1 MEKYTKVALTIDE
14 QIGLLEGRGLD
25 IPDTDRTARHLSNI
39 SYYRM
44 SAYMVPFRKP
54 NPDGSL
60 SNDSTPGT
68 TWNDINS
75 LYRFDRKLRLLV
87 FDAIERI
94 EIALRTK
101 LIYQLSLKYGSHWQN
116 EASIFLPPRTN
127 GKTGK
132 TLDVYADIQGH
143 IKEQLTANRK
153 ATFIKHYLSKYDDPP
168 TPPSWMSVELLYFS
182 ELSKICQNLKSRKDR
197 ADIAKAF
204 GLADDKTFCS
214 WLHTLNYVRNI
225 CAHHARLWN
234 SSLDISPVKYIN
246 KDSGKVWLSNEE
258 VNIAQSKRLYYTL
271 CIILYL
277 LQSVNPNHHFR
288 EQFRLLLQKYPVVD
302 VRYMGFPENWQEHP
316 LWKI

>member
-14 QIGLLEGRGLD
+14 QIELLEGRGLD

-60 SNDSTPGT
+60 SNDFTPGT

-132 TLDVYADIQGH
+132 PLSSSTTSANMMTL
-143 IKEQLTANRK
+143 R
-153 ATFIKHYLSKYDDPP
+153 
-168 TPPSWMSVELLYFS
+168 
-182 ELSKICQNLKSRKDR
+182 
-197 ADIAKAF
+197 
-204 GLADDKTFCS
+204 
-214 WLHTLNYVRNI
+214 
-225 CAHHARLWN
+225 
-234 SSLDISPVKYIN
+234 
-246 KDSGKVWLSNEE
+246 
-258 VNIAQSKRLYYTL
+258 
-271 CIILYL
+271 
-277 LQSVNPNHHFR
+277 HFR
-288 EQFRLLLQKYPVVD
+288 A
-302 VRYMGFPENWQEHP
+302 G
-316 LWKI
+316 

>member
-1 MEKYTKVALTIDE
+1 MI
-14 QIGLLEGRGLD
+14 
-25 IPDTDRTARHLSNI
+25 
-39 SYYRM
+39 
-44 SAYMVPFRKP
+44 PFRKP

-60 SNDSTPGT
+60 SNDFIPGT

-153 ATFIKHYLSKYDDPP
+153 VTFIKHYLSKYDDPP

-197 ADIAKAF
+197 ADIAKDF
-204 GLADDKTFCS
+204 GTFH
-214 WLHTLNYVRNI
+214 W
-225 CAHHARLWN
+225 
-234 SSLDISPVKYIN
+234 ISP
-246 KDSGKVWLSNEE
+246 
-258 VNIAQSKRLYYTL
+258 R
-271 CIILYL
+271 
-277 LQSVNPNHHFR
+277 
-288 EQFRLLLQKYPVVD
+288 
-302 VRYMGFPENWQEHP
+302 
-316 LWKI
+316 

>member
-14 QIGLLEGRGLD
+14 QIELLEGRGLD

-54 NPDGSL
+54 NPDGS
-60 SNDSTPGT
+60 
-68 TWNDINS
+68 
-75 LYRFDRKLRLLV
+75 
-87 FDAIERI
+87 
-94 EIALRTK
+94 
-101 LIYQLSLKYGSHWQN
+101 
-116 EASIFLPPRTN
+116 
-127 GKTGK
+127 
-132 TLDVYADIQGH
+132 
-143 IKEQLTANRK
+143 
-153 ATFIKHYLSKYDDPP
+153 
-168 TPPSWMSVELLYFS
+168 
-182 ELSKICQNLKSRKDR
+182 
-197 ADIAKAF
+197 
-204 GLADDKTFCS
+204 
-214 WLHTLNYVRNI
+214 
-225 CAHHARLWN
+225 
-234 SSLDISPVKYIN
+234 
-246 KDSGKVWLSNEE
+246 LSNEE

>member
-1 MEKYTKVALTIDE
+1 MI
-14 QIGLLEGRGLD
+14 
-25 IPDTDRTARHLSNI
+25 
-39 SYYRM
+39 
-44 SAYMVPFRKP
+44 PFRKP

-60 SNDSTPGT
+60 SNDFIPGT

-94 EIALRTK
+94 EIALRT
-101 LIYQLSLKYGSHWQN
+101 
-116 EASIFLPPRTN
+116 N

-153 ATFIKHYLSKYDDPP
+153 VTFIKHYLSKYDDPP

-197 ADIAKAF
+197 TDIAKAF

-234 SSLDISPVKYIN
+234 ISLDISPVKYTN
-246 KDSGKVWLSNEE
+246 KDSGKVWLTDEE

-288 EQFRLLLQKYPVVD
+288 EQFRSLLQKYPVVN
-302 VRYMGFPENWQEHP
+302 VRYMGFPEDWQEHP